1 MDVGM
6 EYEILMLQLGSL
18 ARKLFNAEE
27 NLSKYQEAL
36 EKAIA
41 TLEKENRDLERLRH
55 DSFSNTLLKL
65 FGNFDRRYDKEYREI
80 ISAKVEFDK
89 AYAMKIAAARRVKE
103 VEADIEEKKL
113 RLRNI
118 KEDVLRKHPDMN
130 QVVSERQQQILALQH
145 EWRET
150 NEAEQAG
157 LAVLESLSDIISGLD
172 AADAISTWDLI
183 TDNSLILDFLKYD
196 KLDAAEASLLHL
208 EQTVYTFAREL
219 RDLDFVFETDLETIS
234 STQRALDIF
243 FDNLFSD
250 WGTKVIIEKNIENL
264 KKLQDS
270 TEDVM
275 ESLAAK
281 KRELETTLE
290 VLQLETEINNADNE
304 SDSLP

>member
-41 TLEKENRDLERLRH
+41 NLEKENRDLERLRN

-80 ISAKVEFDK
+80 IGAKVEFDK

-118 KEDVLRKHPDMN
+118 KEDVLRRHPDMN
-130 QVVSERQQQILALQH
+130 QVISERQQQIRALQH

-157 LAVLESLSDIISGLD
+157 LAVLEALSDIISGLD

-183 TDNSLILDFLKYD
+183 TDSSLILDFLKND

-290 VLQLETEINNADNE
+290 VLAIEDDTAV
-304 SDSLP
+304 

>member
-1 MDVGM
+1 MMDVGM

-27 NLSKYQEAL
+27 NLLKYQEAL

-41 TLEKENRDLERLRH
+41 TLEKENRDLEKLRH

-80 ISAKVEFDK
+80 IGAKVEFDK

-118 KEDVLRKHPDMN
+118 KEDVLRRHPDMN
-130 QVVSERQQQILALQH
+130 QVISERQQQILAIQH

-157 LAVLESLSDIISGLD
+157 LAVLEALSDIISGLD

-290 VLQLETEINNADNE
+290 VLAIED
-304 SDSLP
+304 DKVV

>member
-41 TLEKENRDLERLRH
+41 NLEKENRDLERLRN

-80 ISAKVEFDK
+80 IGAKVEFDK

-118 KEDVLRKHPDMN
+118 KEDVLRRHPDMN
-130 QVVSERQQQILALQH
+130 QVISERQQQILAIQH

-157 LAVLESLSDIISGLD
+157 LAVLEALSDIISGLD

-183 TDNSLILDFLKYD
+183 TDSSLILDFLKND

-250 WGTKVIIEKNIENL
+250 WGTKAIIEKNIENL

-275 ESLAAK
+275 ESLAEK

-290 VLQLETEINNADNE
+290 VLADE
-304 SDSLP
+304 DDTVV

>member
-41 TLEKENRDLERLRH
+41 TLEKENRDLERLRN

-118 KEDVLRKHPDMN
+118 KEDVLRKHPNMN
-130 QVVSERQQQILALQH
+130 QVVSERQQQILAIQH

-157 LAVLESLSDIISGLD
+157 IAVLESLSDIISGLD

-183 TDNSLILDFLKYD
+183 TDSSLILDFLKHD

-219 RDLDFVFETDLETIS
+219 RDLDFVFESDLETIS

-250 WGTKVIIEKNIENL
+250 WGTKAIIEKNIENL

-275 ESLAAK
+275 ESLAEK

-290 VLQLETEINNADNE
+290 VLADE
-304 SDSLP
+304 DDKVV

>member
-27 NLSKYQEAL
+27 NLTKYQEAL

-41 TLEKENRDLERLRH
+41 TLEKENRDLERLRN

-80 ISAKVEFDK
+80 IGAKVEFDK
-89 AYAMKIAAARRVKE
+89 TYAMKIAAARRVKE

-118 KEDVLRKHPDMN
+118 KEDVLRKHPNMN

-157 LAVLESLSDIISGLD
+157 IAVLESLSDIISGLD

-183 TDNSLILDFLKYD
+183 TDSSLILDFLKHD

-219 RDLDFVFETDLETIS
+219 RDLDFVFESDLETIS

-250 WGTKVIIEKNIENL
+250 WGTKAIIEKNIENL

-275 ESLAAK
+275 ESLAEK

-290 VLQLETEINNADNE
+290 VLAVED
-304 SDSLP
+304 DKVV

>member
-41 TLEKENRDLERLRH
+41 NLEKENRDLERLRN

-80 ISAKVEFDK
+80 IGAKVEFDK

-113 RLRNI
+113 RLR
-118 KEDVLRKHPDMN
+118 KHPNMN
-130 QVVSERQQQILALQH
+130 QVVSERQQQILAIQH

-157 LAVLESLSDIISGLD
+157 IAVLESLSDIISGLD
-172 AADAISTWDLI
+172 AADVLSTWDLI
-183 TDNSLILDFLKYD
+183 TDSSLILDFLKHD

-219 RDLDFVFETDLETIS
+219 RDLDFVFESDLETIS

-275 ESLAAK
+275 ESLGEK
-281 KRELETTLE
+281 KRELETTLK
-290 VLQLETEINNADNE
+290 VLADEDNKVV
-304 SDSLP
+304 

>member
-130 QVVSERQQQILALQH
+130 QVVSERQQQILAIQH

-157 LAVLESLSDIISGLD
+157 LAVLEALSDIITGLD

-183 TDNSLILDFLKYD
+183 TDNSLILDFFKYD

-250 WGTKVIIEKNIENL
+250 WGTKAIIEKNIENL

-290 VLQLETEINNADNE
+290 VLAIEDDTAV
-304 SDSLP
+304 

>member
-41 TLEKENRDLERLRH
+41 NLEKENRDLERLRN

-80 ISAKVEFDK
+80 IGAKVEFDK

-118 KEDVLRKHPDMN
+118 KEDVLRRHPDMN
-130 QVVSERQQQILALQH
+130 QVISERKQQILAIQH

-157 LAVLESLSDIISGLD
+157 LAVLEALSDIITGLD

-250 WGTKVIIEKNIENL
+250 WGTKAIIEKNIENL

-275 ESLAAK
+275 ESLAEK

-290 VLQLETEINNADNE
+290 VLADE
-304 SDSLP
+304 DDTVV

>member
-130 QVVSERQQQILALQH
+130 QVISERQQQILAIQH
-145 EWRET
+145 EWRKT

-157 LAVLESLSDIISGLD
+157 LAVLEALSDIITGLD

-183 TDNSLILDFLKYD
+183 TDNSLILDFFKYD

-250 WGTKVIIEKNIENL
+250 WGTKAIIEKNIENL

-290 VLQLETEINNADNE
+290 VLAIEDDTAV
-304 SDSLP
+304 

>member
-1 MDVGM
+1 MDLRM
-6 EYEILMLQLGSL
+6 EYEMLMLQIGSL

-41 TLEKENRDLERLRH
+41 TLEKENRDLEWLRH

-130 QVVSERQQQILALQH
+130 QVVSERQQQILAIQH

-157 LAVLESLSDIISGLD
+157 LAVLEALSDIITGLD

-250 WGTKVIIEKNIENL
+250 WGTKAIIEKNIENL

-290 VLQLETEINNADNE
+290 VLADE
-304 SDSLP
+304 DDTVV

>member
-41 TLEKENRDLERLRH
+41 NLEKENRDLERLRN

-80 ISAKVEFDK
+80 IGAKVEFDK

-130 QVVSERQQQILALQH
+130 QVVSERQQQILAIQH

-157 LAVLESLSDIISGLD
+157 LAVLEALSDIITGLD

-219 RDLDFVFETDLETIS
+219 RDLDFVFESDLETIS

-290 VLQLETEINNADNE
+290 VLADEDNKVV
-304 SDSLP
+304 

>member
-41 TLEKENRDLERLRH
+41 NLEKENRDLERLRN

-80 ISAKVEFDK
+80 IGAKVEFDK

-118 KEDVLRKHPDMN
+118 KEDVLRRHPDMN
-130 QVVSERQQQILALQH
+130 QVISERQQQILAIQH

-157 LAVLESLSDIISGLD
+157 IAVLESLSDIISGLD

-183 TDNSLILDFLKYD
+183 TDSSLILDFLKHD

-219 RDLDFVFETDLETIS
+219 RDLDFVFESDLETIS

-275 ESLAAK
+275 ESLATK

-290 VLQLETEINNADNE
+290 VLADE
-304 SDSLP
+304 DDTVV

>member
-41 TLEKENRDLERLRH
+41 NLEKENRDLERLRN

-118 KEDVLRKHPDMN
+118 KEDVLRKHPNMN
-130 QVVSERQQQILALQH
+130 QVVSERQQQILAIQH

-157 LAVLESLSDIISGLD
+157 LAVLEALSDIITGLD

-183 TDNSLILDFLKYD
+183 TDNSLILDFFKYD

-290 VLQLETEINNADNE
+290 VLAIEDDTAV
-304 SDSLP
+304 

>member
-27 NLSKYQEAL
+27 NLAKYQEAL

-41 TLEKENRDLERLRH
+41 ALEKENRDLEKLRH

-80 ISAKVEFDK
+80 IGAKVEFDK

-118 KEDVLRKHPDMN
+118 KEDVLRRHPDMN
-130 QVVSERQQQILALQH
+130 QVISERQQQIRALQH

-157 LAVLESLSDIISGLD
+157 LAVLEALSDIISG
-172 AADAISTWDLI
+172 
-183 TDNSLILDFLKYD
+183 
-196 KLDAAEASLLHL
+196 LDAAEASLLHL

-219 RDLDFVFETDLETIS
+219 RDLDFVFESDLETIS

-243 FDNLFSD
+243 FDNIFSD
-250 WGTKVIIEKNIENL
+250 WGTKAIIEKNIENL

-290 VLQLETEINNADNE
+290 VLAIEDDTAV
-304 SDSLP
+304 

>member
-41 TLEKENRDLERLRH
+41 NLEKENRDLERLRN

-80 ISAKVEFDK
+80 IGAKVEFDK

-118 KEDVLRKHPDMN
+118 KEDVLRRHPDMN
-130 QVVSERQQQILALQH
+130 QVISERQQQILAIQH

-157 LAVLESLSDIISGLD
+157 LAVLEALSDIITGLD

-183 TDNSLILDFLKYD
+183 TDNSLILDFLKND

-250 WGTKVIIEKNIENL
+250 WGTKAIIEKNIENL

-290 VLQLETEINNADNE
+290 VLAIEDDTAV
-304 SDSLP
+304 

>member
-27 NLSKYQEAL
+27 NLAKYQEAL
-36 EKAIA
+36 EKAIS
-41 TLEKENRDLERLRH
+41 TLEKENRDLERLRN

-80 ISAKVEFDK
+80 IGAKVEFDK

-130 QVVSERQQQILALQH
+130 QVVSERQQQILAIQH

-157 LAVLESLSDIISGLD
+157 IAVLEALSDIISGLD

-183 TDNSLILDFLKYD
+183 TDSSLILDFLKHD

-219 RDLDFVFETDLETIS
+219 RDLDFVFESDLETIS

-250 WGTKVIIEKNIENL
+250 WGTKAIIEKNIENL

-275 ESLAAK
+275 ESLAEK

-290 VLQLETEINNADNE
+290 VLAVEDDTAV
-304 SDSLP
+304 

>member
-41 TLEKENRDLERLRH
+41 NLEKENRDLERLRN

-80 ISAKVEFDK
+80 IGAKVEFDQ

-103 VEADIEEKKL
+103 VEADIEGKKL

-130 QVVSERQQQILALQH
+130 QVVSERQQQILAIQH

-157 LAVLESLSDIISGLD
+157 LAVLEALSDIITGLD

-183 TDNSLILDFLKYD
+183 TDNSLILDFFKYD

-250 WGTKVIIEKNIENL
+250 WGTKAIIEKNIENL

-290 VLQLETEINNADNE
+290 VLAIEDDTAV
-304 SDSLP
+304 

>member
-41 TLEKENRDLERLRH
+41 NLEKENRDLERLRH

-130 QVVSERQQQILALQH
+130 QVVSERQQQILAIQH

-157 LAVLESLSDIISGLD
+157 LAVLEALSDIITGLD

-250 WGTKVIIEKNIENL
+250 WGTKAIIEKNIENL

-290 VLQLETEINNADNE
+290 VLADE
-304 SDSLP
+304 DDTVV

>member
-36 EKAIA
+36 EKATA
-41 TLEKENRDLERLRH
+41 TLEKENRDLERLRN

-80 ISAKVEFDK
+80 IGAKIEFDK

-118 KEDVLRKHPDMN
+118 KEDVLRKHPNMN
-130 QVVSERQQQILALQH
+130 QVVSERQQQILAIQH

-157 LAVLESLSDIISGLD
+157 IAVLESLSDIISGLD
-172 AADAISTWDLI
+172 AADVLSTWDLI
-183 TDNSLILDFLKYD
+183 TDSSLILDFLKHD

-219 RDLDFVFETDLETIS
+219 RDLDFVFESDLETIS

-290 VLQLETEINNADNE
+290 VLADEDNKVV
-304 SDSLP
+304 

>member
-130 QVVSERQQQILALQH
+130 QVVSERQQQILAIQH

-157 LAVLESLSDIISGLD
+157 LAVLEALSDIITGLD

-196 KLDAAEASLLHL
+196 KLDAAEVSLLHL

-250 WGTKVIIEKNIENL
+250 WGTKAIIEKNIENL

-275 ESLAAK
+275 ESLAEK

-290 VLQLETEINNADNE
+290 VLADE
-304 SDSLP
+304 DDTVV

>member
-250 WGTKVIIEKNIENL
+250 WGTKAIIEKNIENL

-290 VLQLETEINNADNE
+290 VLADE
-304 SDSLP
+304 DIK

>member
-1 MDVGM
+1 MMDVGM

-27 NLSKYQEAL
+27 NLTKYQEAL

-41 TLEKENRDLERLRH
+41 MLEKENRDLERLRN

-89 AYAMKIAAARRVKE
+89 TYAMKIAAARRVKE

-118 KEDVLRKHPDMN
+118 KEDVLRKHPNMN

-157 LAVLESLSDIISGLD
+157 IAVLESLSDIISGLD

-183 TDNSLILDFLKYD
+183 TDSSLILDFLKHD

-219 RDLDFVFETDLETIS
+219 RDLDFVFESDLETIS

-275 ESLAAK
+275 ESLAEK

-290 VLQLETEINNADNE
+290 VLAVED
-304 SDSLP
+304 DKVV

>member
-130 QVVSERQQQILALQH
+130 QVVSERQQQILAIQH

-157 LAVLESLSDIISGLD
+157 LAVLEALSDIITGLD

-250 WGTKVIIEKNIENL
+250 WGTKAIIEKNIENL

-270 TEDVM
+270 TEGVM

-290 VLQLETEINNADNE
+290 VLADE
-304 SDSLP
+304 DDTVV

>member
-36 EKAIA
+36 EKATA
-41 TLEKENRDLERLRH
+41 TMEKENRDLERLRN

-80 ISAKVEFDK
+80 IGAKVEFDK

-118 KEDVLRKHPDMN
+118 KEDVLRKHPNMN
-130 QVVSERQQQILALQH
+130 QVVSERQQQILAIQH

-157 LAVLESLSDIISGLD
+157 IAVLESLSDIISGLD
-172 AADAISTWDLI
+172 AADVLSTWDLI
-183 TDNSLILDFLKYD
+183 TDSSLILDFLKHD

-219 RDLDFVFETDLETIS
+219 RDLDFVFESDLETIS

-275 ESLAAK
+275 ESLGEK
-281 KRELETTLE
+281 KRELETTLK
-290 VLQLETEINNADNE
+290 VLADEDNKVV
-304 SDSLP
+304 

>member
-1 MDVGM
+1 M

-130 QVVSERQQQILALQH
+130 QVVSERQQQILAIQH

-157 LAVLESLSDIISGLD
+157 LAVLEALSDIITGLD

-250 WGTKVIIEKNIENL
+250 WGTKAIIEKNIENL

-290 VLQLETEINNADNE
+290 VLAIEDDTAV
-304 SDSLP
+304 

>member
-1 MDVGM
+1 
-6 EYEILMLQLGSL
+6 
-18 ARKLFNAEE
+18 
-27 NLSKYQEAL
+27 
-36 EKAIA
+36 
-41 TLEKENRDLERLRH
+41 
-55 DSFSNTLLKL
+55 
-65 FGNFDRRYDKEYREI
+65 
-80 ISAKVEFDK
+80 
-89 AYAMKIAAARRVKE
+89 
-103 VEADIEEKKL
+103 
-113 RLRNI
+113 
-118 KEDVLRKHPDMN
+118 MN
-130 QVVSERQQQILALQH
+130 QVIRERQQQILAIQH

-157 LAVLESLSDIISGLD
+157 LAVLEALSDIISGLD

-183 TDNSLILDFLKYD
+183 TDSSLILDFLKND

-219 RDLDFVFETDLETIS
+219 RDLDFVFESDLETIS

-281 KRELETTLE
+281 RRELETTLE
-290 VLQLETEINNADNE
+290 VLADEDNKVV
-304 SDSLP
+304 

>member
-36 EKAIA
+36 EKATA
-41 TLEKENRDLERLRH
+41 TLEKENRDLERLRN

-80 ISAKVEFDK
+80 IGAKVEFDK

-118 KEDVLRKHPDMN
+118 KEDVLRKHPNMN
-130 QVVSERQQQILALQH
+130 QVVSERQQQLLAIQH

-157 LAVLESLSDIISGLD
+157 TAVLESLSDIISGLD
-172 AADAISTWDLI
+172 AADVLSTWDLI
-183 TDNSLILDFLKYD
+183 TDSSLILDFLKHD

-219 RDLDFVFETDLETIS
+219 RDLDFVFESDLETIS

-290 VLQLETEINNADNE
+290 VLADDDNKVV
-304 SDSLP
+304 

>member
-41 TLEKENRDLERLRH
+41 NLEKENRDLERLRN

-80 ISAKVEFDK
+80 IGAKVEFDK
-89 AYAMKIAAARRVKE
+89 AYAMKSAAARRVKE

-118 KEDVLRKHPDMN
+118 KEDVLRRHPDMN
-130 QVVSERQQQILALQH
+130 QVISERQQQIRALQH

-157 LAVLESLSDIISGLD
+157 LAVLEALSDIISGLD

-183 TDNSLILDFLKYD
+183 TDSSLILDFLKND
-196 KLDAAEASLLHL
+196 KLDAAEAYLLHL

-290 VLQLETEINNADNE
+290 VLAIEDDTAV
-304 SDSLP
+304 

>member
-1 MDVGM
+1 
-6 EYEILMLQLGSL
+6 
-18 ARKLFNAEE
+18 
-27 NLSKYQEAL
+27 
-36 EKAIA
+36 
-41 TLEKENRDLERLRH
+41 
-55 DSFSNTLLKL
+55 
-65 FGNFDRRYDKEYREI
+65 
-80 ISAKVEFDK
+80 
-89 AYAMKIAAARRVKE
+89 MKIAAARRVKE

-130 QVVSERQQQILALQH
+130 QVVSERQQQILAIQH
-145 EWRET
+145 EWRKT

-157 LAVLESLSDIISGLD
+157 LAVLEALSDIITGLD

-250 WGTKVIIEKNIENL
+250 WGTKAIIEKNIENL

-275 ESLAAK
+275 ESLAEK

-290 VLQLETEINNADNE
+290 VLADE
-304 SDSLP
+304 DDTVV

>member
-41 TLEKENRDLERLRH
+41 NLEKENRDLERLRN

-80 ISAKVEFDK
+80 IGAKVEFDK

-118 KEDVLRKHPDMN
+118 KEDVLRRHPDMN
-130 QVVSERQQQILALQH
+130 QVISERQQQIRALQH

-157 LAVLESLSDIISGLD
+157 MAVLEALSDIISGLD

-183 TDNSLILDFLKYD
+183 TDSSLILDFLKND

-219 RDLDFVFETDLETIS
+219 RDLDFVFESDLETIS

-250 WGTKVIIEKNIENL
+250 WGTKAIIEKNIENL

-290 VLQLETEINNADNE
+290 VLADEDNKVV
-304 SDSLP
+304 

>member
-36 EKAIA
+36 EKATA
-41 TLEKENRDLERLRH
+41 TLEKENRDLERLRN

-80 ISAKVEFDK
+80 IGAKVEFDK

-118 KEDVLRKHPDMN
+118 KEDVLRKHPNMN
-130 QVVSERQQQILALQH
+130 QVVSERQQQILAIQH

-157 LAVLESLSDIISGLD
+157 IAVLESLSDIISGLD
-172 AADAISTWDLI
+172 AADVLSTWDLI
-183 TDNSLILDFLKYD
+183 TDSSLILDFLKHD

-219 RDLDFVFETDLETIS
+219 RDLDFVFESDLETIS

-290 VLQLETEINNADNE
+290 VLADEDNKVV
-304 SDSLP
+304 

>member
-41 TLEKENRDLERLRH
+41 NLEKENRDLERLRN

-80 ISAKVEFDK
+80 IGAKVEFDK

-118 KEDVLRKHPDMN
+118 KEDVLRRHPDMN
-130 QVVSERQQQILALQH
+130 QVISERQQQILAIQH

-157 LAVLESLSDIISGLD
+157 LAVLEALSDIISGLD

-183 TDNSLILDFLKYD
+183 TDSSLILDFLKYD

-290 VLQLETEINNADNE
+290 VLAIEDDTAV
-304 SDSLP
+304 

>member
-41 TLEKENRDLERLRH
+41 NLEKENRDLERLRN

-80 ISAKVEFDK
+80 IGAKVEFDK

-118 KEDVLRKHPDMN
+118 KEDVLRRHPDMN
-130 QVVSERQQQILALQH
+130 QFVSERQQQILAIQH

-157 LAVLESLSDIISGLD
+157 LAVLEALSDIISGLD

-290 VLQLETEINNADNE
+290 VLAIED
-304 SDSLP
+304 DKVV

>member
-118 KEDVLRKHPDMN
+118 KEDVLRRPPDMN
-130 QVVSERQQQILALQH
+130 QVISERQQQILAIQH

-157 LAVLESLSDIISGLD
+157 LAVLEALSDIITGLD

-250 WGTKVIIEKNIENL
+250 WGTKAIIEKNIENL

-275 ESLAAK
+275 ESLAEK

-290 VLQLETEINNADNE
+290 VLADE
-304 SDSLP
+304 DDTVV

>member
-41 TLEKENRDLERLRH
+41 NLEKENRDLERLRN
-55 DSFSNTLLKL
+55 DSFLNTLLKL

-118 KEDVLRKHPDMN
+118 KEDVLRRHPDMN
-130 QVVSERQQQILALQH
+130 QVISERQQQILAIQH

-157 LAVLESLSDIISGLD
+157 LAVLEALSDIISGLD

-183 TDNSLILDFLKYD
+183 TDSCLILDFLKND
-196 KLDAAEASLLHL
+196 KLDAAETSLLHL
-208 EQTVYTFAREL
+208 EQTVYMFAREL
-219 RDLDFVFETDLETIS
+219 RDLDFVFESDLETIS

-290 VLQLETEINNADNE
+290 VLADEDNKVV
-304 SDSLP
+304 

>member
-130 QVVSERQQQILALQH
+130 QVVSERQQQILAIQH

-157 LAVLESLSDIISGLD
+157 LAVLEALSDIITGLD

-250 WGTKVIIEKNIENL
+250 WGTKAIIEKNIENL

-290 VLQLETEINNADNE
+290 VLAIEDDTVV
-304 SDSLP
+304 

>member
-36 EKAIA
+36 DKAIA
-41 TLEKENRDLERLRH
+41 TLEKENRDLERLRN

-80 ISAKVEFDK
+80 IGAKVEFDK

-130 QVVSERQQQILALQH
+130 QVVSERQQQILALEH

-157 LAVLESLSDIISGLD
+157 IAVLESLSDIISGLD

-183 TDNSLILDFLKYD
+183 TDSSLILDFLKHD

-219 RDLDFVFETDLETIS
+219 RDLDFVFESDLETIS

-250 WGTKVIIEKNIENL
+250 WGTKAIIEKNIENL

-275 ESLAAK
+275 ESLAEK

-290 VLQLETEINNADNE
+290 VLADEGDDIKN
-304 SDSLP
+304 LT

>member
-130 QVVSERQQQILALQH
+130 QVVSERQQQILAIQH

-150 NEAEQAG
+150 NEAG
-157 LAVLESLSDIISGLD
+157 LAVLEALSDIITGLD

-250 WGTKVIIEKNIENL
+250 WGTKAIIEKNIENL

-275 ESLAAK
+275 ESLAEK

-290 VLQLETEINNADNE
+290 VLADE
-304 SDSLP
+304 DDTVV